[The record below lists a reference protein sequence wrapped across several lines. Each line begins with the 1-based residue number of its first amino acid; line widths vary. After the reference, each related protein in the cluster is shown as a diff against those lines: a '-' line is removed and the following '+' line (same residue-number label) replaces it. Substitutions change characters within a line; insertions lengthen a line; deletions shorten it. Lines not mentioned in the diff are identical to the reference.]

1 MSLFHLIKR
10 RQPREQR
17 ESSEVQYRDHVWQ
30 ASARNIVR
38 VFSEHLRS
46 RYRPI
51 KVDEDSVR
59 TMLATGY
66 VCVPDAGREILDM
79 SITVEEL
86 KETVFKGDS
95 KKSPGRDSIELEF
108 FKVIWED
115 IAGDMRTLFTQM
127 LQDNQLSE
135 RQKQGVL
142 VCIPKNTRPL
152 TPEDRRPITLLK
164 TDYK

>member
-1 MSLFHLIKR
+1 M
-10 RQPREQR
+10 
-17 ESSEVQYRDHVWQ
+17 
-30 ASARNIVR
+30 
-38 VFSEHLRS
+38 
-46 RYRPI
+46 
-51 KVDEDSVR
+51 
-59 TMLATGY
+59 
-66 VCVPDAGREILDM
+66 PDAGREILDM

-86 KETVFKGDS
+86 KETVLKGDS